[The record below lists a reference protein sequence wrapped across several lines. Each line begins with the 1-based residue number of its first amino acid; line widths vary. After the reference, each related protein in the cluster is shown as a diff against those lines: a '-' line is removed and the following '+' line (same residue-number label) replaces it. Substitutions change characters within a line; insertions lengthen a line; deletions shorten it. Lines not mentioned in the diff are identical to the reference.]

1 MKIEKIIFSSD
12 DSHYLDFWEA
22 NSEICRKKLGI
33 TPVLFRI
40 TDNESDFYMDKWGIV
55 KNIKSIPEIDTG
67 FQAQIYRMYSTR
79 YFQNECVMT
88 SDIDMLLLS
97 RDYVVSNTENLPDDN
112 LVILNSDAY
121 DSERPECTGVYSGP
135 DRYPI
140 CYIAGKGATFNKIL
154 NTDVTFQ
161 EYCQRLIELNL
172 GWDTDEVYFGRCVN
186 NQSEVPVIKITR
198 GYSSNFYCPNRI
210 EKNNFYNKGIFSLD
224 LTGKINLNSF
234 IDCHCAH
241 PYKDHKEIIDNIKNA
256 ILND

>member
-1 MKIEKIIFSSD
+1 MRIDKIIFSSD
-12 DSHYLDFWEA
+12 DSHYLDFWEI

-33 TPVLFRI
+33 TPILFRI

-55 KNIKSIPEIDTG
+55 KNVEAIPGISPG

-79 YFQNECVMT
+79 YFLDECVMT
-88 SDIDMLLLS
+88 SDIDMLLINKNFI
-97 RDYVVSNTENLPDDN
+97 DQNTENISDDS

-121 DSERPECTGVYSGP
+121 DSERPECTGIYSGP

-140 CYIAGKGATFNKIL
+140 CYIAGKGDTFNKIL
-154 NTDVTFQ
+154 NTDVTFR
-161 EYCQRLIELNL
+161 EYCQRLIGLNL

-186 NQSEVPVIKITR
+186 NQSEVPIIKIPR

-210 EKNNFYNKGIFSLD
+210 EKHHFQKKGIFSID
-224 LTGKINLNSF
+224 LSGKIDLNSF
-234 IDCHCAH
+234 IDCHCSH
-241 PYKDHKEIIDNIKNA
+241 PYKDHKDIIDNIKNS